1 MHHINTIHGGKA
13 KFEDFMLF
21 SQLDEAEQP
30 EATVDDVLMLL
41 KASAIKKQ
49 TD

>member
-13 KFEDFMLF
+13 KLDDFMLF

-30 EATVDDVLMLL
+30 EATVDDVLMML